1 MGTTDTMTSI
11 PLLDMAG
18 NAIVHDVLRGKPHVR
33 SFLPIAHVTSDAA
46 EARSR
51 QGASR
56 QRLTSLV
63 QDSMSG
69 LTLSPL
75 QQQSLH
81 DLASQESVV
90 AITGQQVGLLGGPL
104 YTILKIASTA
114 AAARQVT
121 ESIGRTVVPMF
132 WLEDNDHDA
141 AEASKASL
149 PAPDGTM
156 TDVHA
161 WDGEQDRM
169 PVWRRSLSATELTIL
184 EQALASLTGPFAD
197 DCRQAM
203 MQAARIG
210 STWAGVF
217 LSTLAPYLAA
227 WGVLVVRGSTVV
239 RSGLHQPLVLADL
252 DAPGAV
258 EAEIVATTERLKLAG
273 YPAQASPSTY
283 PFFVEI
289 DERRH
294 RPIPT
299 GDGDVM
305 VGDHRYSPSELRTL
319 AAAHPERFSP
329 NVLVRPIVQDA
340 ILPTVLTVLG
350 PAEMAYHAQ
359 LADAYAFFA
368 VPRPVVVLRHMA
380 TIVDAKTRRL
390 LDKSNMTP
398 SQAMRRWA
406 DIERDVV
413 AALGDDVIP
422 TIDPRP
428 LLEPWRTAAA
438 QIDQTLDGS
447 VGAAEA
453 AITKA
458 LEQLAGKMKSA
469 LKRTNGAR
477 LERARTIA
485 SVLYPN
491 DTLQER
497 ILPLLWF
504 QARCGIDGFRSIVEF
519 VCNGDRA
526 SHHIVDVE
534 PLTSAP
540 TSNTQ

>member
-1 MGTTDTMTSI
+1 MTSI
-11 PLLDMAG
+11 PLLSMAG
-18 NAIVHDVLRGKPHVR
+18 NAILHDVLRGKPHLR
-33 SFLPIAHVTSDAA
+33 SFLPLSHVTTEAA
-46 EARSR
+46 GARAR

-56 QRLTSLV
+56 QRLTALV
-63 QDSMSG
+63 QESMVG
-69 LTLSPL
+69 LTPSPQQHQAL
-75 QQQSLH
+75 Q

-104 YTILKIASTA
+104 YTILKIASTV
-114 AAARQVT
+114 AAARELT
-121 ESIGRTVVPMF
+121 ASLGRAVIPMF

-141 AEASKASL
+141 VEAAKASL
-149 PAPDGTM
+149 PALDGTIA
-156 TDVHA
+156 DFHA
-161 WDGEQDRM
+161 WDGSHDRM
-169 PVWRRSLSATELTIL
+169 PVWRRTLSDTERTTL
-184 EQALASLTGPFAD
+184 EEALGTLTGPFAD
-197 DCRQAM
+197 ACRADM
-203 MQAARIG
+203 LEFAPIG
-210 STWAGVF
+210 SSWADVF
-217 LSTLAPYLAA
+217 LRTLAPYLAS
-227 WGVLVVRGSTVV
+227 WGVLVVRGSTVT

-273 YPAQASPSTY
+273 YSAQATPSTY

-289 DERRH
+289 NERRH
-294 RPIPT
+294 RPMPT
-299 GDGDVM
+299 GDGAVM
-305 VGDHRYSPSELRTL
+305 IGDDRYSPSALREL
-319 AAAHPERFSP
+319 AAAHPECFSP

-380 TIVDAKTRRL
+380 TIVDTKTRRL
-390 LDKSNMTP
+390 LEKSGMDAV
-398 SQAMRRWA
+398 QAMRRWA
-406 DIERDVV
+406 DVERDVV

-422 TIDPRP
+422 TIDTRP
-428 LLEPWRTAAA
+428 LIETWRTAAG

-458 LEQLAGKMKSA
+458 LEQLAGKMRSA

-485 SVLYPN
+485 SVLYPH